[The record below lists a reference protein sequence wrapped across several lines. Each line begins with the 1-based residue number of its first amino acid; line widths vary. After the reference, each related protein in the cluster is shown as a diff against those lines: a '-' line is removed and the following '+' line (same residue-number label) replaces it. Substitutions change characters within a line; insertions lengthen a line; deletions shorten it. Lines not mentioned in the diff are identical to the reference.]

1 MVGHGGDLDDVG
13 IHRRQPFVERE
24 QIGGS
29 LVKVVVADDPL
40 RAAVARNGAGDVV
53 LEIDVVGPLDDR
65 GAEHHQPRLLR
76 MCPVPPVG
84 GPPAGDDRG
93 AGAVLE
99 QAVELHGALDV
110 VDPLWNQQGLDLEA
124 APRHRGLQALVE
136 HPLVQGM
143 LVDHLDALDGL
154 DDDVA
159 VVHLHGAFLDDAADV
174 RPLRFVPFPDGH
186 GQLPRRLARR
196 FHRTEGRRRD
206 GERLTGRLH
215 LQWPPL
221 HGLRRPEPRRQRGLR
236 SRRSGRPQPG
246 SHVAG
251 EECRSQRREHEPV
264 PPRRVAKPHL
274 HLGRVHVHVDH
285 VGGHLEL
292 EEHDRLPSG

>member
-1 MVGHGGDLDDVG
+1 MVRIPHHPPVAHER
-13 IHRRQPFVERE
+13 IHLRLRQT
-24 QIGGS
+24 
-29 LVKVVVADDPL
+29 
-40 RAAVARNGAGDVV
+40 VAR
-53 LEIDVVGPLDDR
+53 LDR
-65 GAEHHQPRLLR
+65 GPTR
-76 MCPVPPVG
+76 
-84 GPPAGDDRG
+84 
-93 AGAVLE
+93 
-99 QAVELHGALDV
+99 QAVEHLVDQHGGVGPRRRGGEPVDHLADDRRRRRVAGEGRLGCHDHGGAAEGLDMHARTGQRGGMLRDELHLHWGE

-264 PPRRVAKPHL
+264 QPRRVAKPHL